1 MNVFSNSWALVKA
14 SAKVL
19 QADKELIIFPILSAI
34 GVFLVTLTFALPL
47 LVGNLAE
54 ALLGQSGT
62 WLGLLILFVYYIV
75 QYAVIYLANTALV
88 GAALI
93 RLRGGDP
100 TVGDG
105 FRIAFSRLF
114 PILGYALIAAT
125 MGMILQA
132 LSRNKNSL
140 ARILANVFG
149 FAWNVATFLVVP
161 ILAVEDVG
169 PLEAIRRSVGYL
181 RRTWGE
187 QLVGNFG
194 VGAVFGLIIFAL
206 ILVAVPIFYFA
217 AQANSLA
224 FLIALAVVLVVLLA
238 VVGLIQ
244 STLTG
249 IYTAAVYEYANTG
262 KVGSFFDE
270 RMVTQAF
277 RQQRS

>member
-1 MNVFSNSWALVKA
+1 MNVFKNSWSLVKA

-34 GVFLVTLTFALPL
+34 GVFLITLTFAIPL
-47 LVGNLAE
+47 LAGNMAE
-54 ALLGQSGT
+54 AFLGKAGS
-62 WLGLLILFVYYIV
+62 WLGLLVLFVYYIV
-75 QYAVIYLANTALV
+75 QYSVIYLANTALV
-88 GAALI
+88 GAAMI

-105 FRIAFSRLF
+105 FRIAFSKLL

-125 MGMILQA
+125 VGIILQV

-169 PLEAIRRSVGYL
+169 PIEAIRRSVSYL
-181 RRTWGE
+181 KRTWGE

-194 VGAVFGLIIFAL
+194 VGAVFGLIIVGL
-206 ILVAVPIFYFA
+206 ILLAVPVIYLA
-217 AQANSLA
+217 AQAESLA
-224 FLIALAVVLVVLLA
+224 LLIGLIAVFVVLFA

-249 IYTAAVYEYANTG
+249 IYTAAVYEYANSG
-262 KVGSFFDE
+262 KVGSFFDD
-270 RMVTQAF
+270 RMVTDAF
-277 RQQRS
+277 RQQK